1 MQMFERA
8 RNFDH
13 HVEPGKD
20 KWNAAIFEA
29 KKDIR
34 LYAIA
39 IQGPNDNKPRDFTI
53 GYKYII

>member
-1 MQMFERA
+1 MFERA